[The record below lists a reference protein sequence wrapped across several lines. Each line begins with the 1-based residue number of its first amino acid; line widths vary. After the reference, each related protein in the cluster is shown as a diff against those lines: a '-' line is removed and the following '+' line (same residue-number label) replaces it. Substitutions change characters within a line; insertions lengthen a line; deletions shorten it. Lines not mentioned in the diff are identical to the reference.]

1 MEVMTQALN
10 YSHGIRAFPFVRFT
24 ACMPIFSD
32 SLMILTCLSSSPPH
46 THSTNYAIFWRGTW
60 HIRFASASLSYL
72 AVISPLSFLLNVCI
86 NSCYVC
92 FFAPMPCA
100 TLMESAIHCMR
111 TQLAM
116 HTHTPTNTV
125 VLFFSWVFDNF
136 LVVPSLVCVFNV
148 CSYWMISKQKCC
160 FYTNSCAMKSC
171 LTLG

>member
-24 ACMPIFSD
+24 AYFFRLAHDFDLSVIIPPFPQTHIHKKPCHF
-32 SLMILTCLSSSPPH
+32 LRRTC
-46 THSTNYAIFWRGTW
+46 

-100 TLMESAIHCMR
+100 TLMESAIHCTR
-111 TQLAM
+111 TQLAT
-116 HTHTPTNTV
+116 HTHQPT
-125 VLFFSWVFDNF
+125 LLLYFF
-136 LVVPSLVCVFNV
+136 PE
-148 CSYWMISKQKCC
+148 
-160 FYTNSCAMKSC
+160 C
-171 LTLG
+171 LTISWLFHHLYVCLMFAHTEWFQNRNVAFIQIHVLWKVV